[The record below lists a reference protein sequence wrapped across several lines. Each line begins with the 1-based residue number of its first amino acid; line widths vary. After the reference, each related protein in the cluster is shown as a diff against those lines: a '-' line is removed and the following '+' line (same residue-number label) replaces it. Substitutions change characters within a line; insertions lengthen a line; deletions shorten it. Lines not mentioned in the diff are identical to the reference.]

1 MSQNNGLVFR
11 RAETADDFQKIFEL
25 QNQNIVAALSKNDLK
40 NGFLSG
46 SFTLEQLR
54 AVNDNICIMTCFASL
69 DLCGYHIAST
79 PEFNKTS
86 PLLMQMMQQ
95 FNKINYKGKKL
106 SEYACFIAGP
116 TCIAKEYRGQN
127 IYPQLIA
134 SSFDF
139 LKNTR
144 NPARLRISF
153 ASELNPRS
161 LNAQQ
166 KNGCEI
172 IGEFEFNAHKFMLLC
187 LDLEDI

>member
-1 MSQNNGLVFR
+1 
-11 RAETADDFQKIFEL
+11 
-25 QNQNIVAALSKNDLK
+25 
-40 NGFLSG
+40 
-46 SFTLEQLR
+46 
-54 AVNDNICIMTCFASL
+54 
-69 DLCGYHIAST
+69 
-79 PEFNKTS
+79 
-86 PLLMQMMQQ
+86 MMQQ
-95 FNKINYKGKKL
+95 FNKINYKGKTL

-116 TCIAKEYRGQN
+116 TCIAKEYRGLN